1 MPFCCQCGN
10 QVGGTD
16 TFCGKCGTR
25 QSVQTGPQRDFLD
38 NFPPKVAS
46 MLCYIPVV
54 GWIPCVV
61 VLASHRYRQN
71 RLARFHAF
79 QGLYL
84 FVAWLIVDM
93 VLSPLFG
100 HMPVPI
106 FIFHRGSVDI
116 LKMAIF
122 AVWIFM
128 IVKTSQH
135 QLFKLPIL
143 GELAERS
150 VAEQR

>member
-1 MPFCCQCGN
+1 MPYCCKCGT
-10 QVGGTD
+10 QVGD
-16 TFCGKCGTR
+16 HDIFCGKCGTR
-25 QSVQTGPQRDFLD
+25 QCASAGPSADFLAGI
-38 NFPPKVAS
+38 PPHIAS

-61 VLASHRYRQN
+61 VLASERYRQD

-84 FVAWLIVDM
+84 FVAWLIVDY
-93 VLSPLFG
+93 VLSPMFG
-100 HMPVPI
+100 HMPFPL
-106 FIFHRGSVDI
+106 FFFHSGTFNL
-116 LKMAIF
+116 LKLAIF

-135 QLFKLPIL
+135 QVYKLPVL

>member
-1 MPFCCQCGN
+1 MPYCCQCGN

-16 TFCGKCGTR
+16 IFCGKCGKR
-25 QSVQTGPQRDFLD
+25 QSVQTGPKRDFLD
-38 NFPPKVAS
+38 NFPPRVAS
-46 MLCYIPVV
+46 LLCYVPLF

-61 VLASHRYRQN
+61 VLAANRYRQE

-84 FVAWLIVDM
+84 FVIWLIVDT
-93 VLSPLFG
+93 VLGRLFG
-100 HMPVPI
+100 HMSTP
-106 FIFHRGSVDI
+106 FFLFHRGSVDI
-116 LKMAIF
+116 LKLAVF

-128 IVKTSQH
+128 LVKTSQH
-135 QLFKLPIL
+135 QVFKLPIL
-143 GELAERS
+143 GELADRS

>member
-1 MPFCCQCGN
+1 MPYCCKCGN
-10 QVGGTD
+10 QVGD
-16 TFCGKCGTR
+16 RDVFCGKCGTR
-25 QSVQTGPQRDFLD
+25 QAAHPAPNADFLA
-38 NFPPKVAS
+38 NIPPRVAS
-46 MLCYIPVV
+46 LLCYIPVV

-61 VLASHRYRQN
+61 VLASERYRQD

-93 VLSPLFG
+93 VLSPMFG
-100 HMPVPI
+100 HMPIPL
-106 FIFHRGSVDI
+106 FFFHRGSVDI
-116 LKMAIF
+116 LKLAIF

-128 IVKTSQH
+128 IIKTSQE
-135 QLFKLPIL
+135 QVYKLPIL

>member
-1 MPFCCQCGN
+1 M
-10 QVGGTD
+10 
-16 TFCGKCGTR
+16 
-25 QSVQTGPQRDFLD
+25 
-38 NFPPKVAS
+38 
-46 MLCYIPVV
+46 
-54 GWIPCVV
+54 V

-84 FVAWLIVDM
+84 FVAWLIVDT
-93 VLSPLFG
+93 VLSPMFG

-116 LKMAIF
+116 LKLAIF